1 MLERNNLTTWS
12 LLSDTRWN
20 IRTDQLL
27 FALLASLPF
36 LMVYVL
42 VAVYTSPFMAL
53 GLYAGLVIMLSI
65 FRRPFYGLLFCLVI
79 IFSGFVWGLGIK
91 QGFLPVAIFSLA
103 AVMTRKVY
111 TLDFSFVTDRQVA
124 YIFAFFGFMVLS
136 IFGAISPLES
146 FKYLPMYG
154 KMFIFYF
161 LIINVIETKN
171 QIWACLAVLVFS
183 NLGSVLYGFYSLF
196 FAPHSAGE
204 MMVKARMRG
213 LTDDPNIMAMEI
225 VFIMPA
231 LLLLIFNEGWK
242 ARSLLYMLGV
252 MTLLAGIVA
261 SFSRGG
267 TVALALVLAI
277 VLYLKKSWP
286 LFLLILT
293 IALLLIVF
301 VIPPTFWEHLLTLFD
316 LGKFL
321 ADPSLR
327 WRGRLMMGAIEQFT
341 QNPILGIGVGN
352 WILIA
357 NKYMSLR
364 SLAVHNTFLQ
374 VAAETGV
381 FGLLFF
387 LLIFIRTF
395 VNFSHSRK
403 LFAQA
408 DEARMA
414 LLSQGLAIGLIGVSV
429 DALFLSVQEAF
440 VVWTIFG
447 LSVAMRH
454 VAESKDWKGTT

>member
-1 MLERNNLTTWS
+1 
-12 LLSDTRWN
+12 
-20 IRTDQLL
+20 
-27 FALLASLPF
+27 
-36 LMVYVL
+36 
-42 VAVYTSPFMAL
+42 
-53 GLYAGLVIMLSI
+53 
-65 FRRPFYGLLFCLVI
+65 
-79 IFSGFVWGLGIK
+79 
-91 QGFLPVAIFSLA
+91 
-103 AVMTRKVY
+103 
-111 TLDFSFVTDRQVA
+111 
-124 YIFAFFGFMVLS
+124 MVLS